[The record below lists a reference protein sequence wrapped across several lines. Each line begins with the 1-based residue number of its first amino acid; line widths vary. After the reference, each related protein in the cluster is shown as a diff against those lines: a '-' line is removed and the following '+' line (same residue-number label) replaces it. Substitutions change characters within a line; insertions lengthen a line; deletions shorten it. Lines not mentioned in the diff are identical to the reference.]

1 MPLAGTGDDAGPTV
15 QRVATPMR
23 KERRDANEAEIIA
36 ALREAGCEVW
46 QMCKDEPADLL
57 VLPQDPELFGRLG
70 YVPTYPLM
78 LLEVKDG
85 SKPPSARKLTPKQVD
100 THKVWPVIVV
110 EDVQQA
116 LQAIRGG
123 V

>member
-1 MPLAGTGDDAGPTV
+1 
-15 QRVATPMR
+15 MR
-23 KERRDANEAEIIA
+23 KERRDANEADIIA

-46 QMCKDEPADLL
+46 QLCKDEPADLL
-57 VLPQDPELFGRLG
+57 VAAPAEFSYGHHNLS
-70 YVPTYPLM
+70 

-85 SKPPSARKLTPKQVD
+85 SKPPSARKLTAKQVD
-100 THKVWPVIVV
+100 THKRWPVIVV

-116 LQAIRGG
+116 LQAVRGG